1 MCMLVNFFSWRFC
14 YYFCILGGSTATCT
28 FPSGYEQAASGADK
42 AYMKKNGYVNFMEAF
57 ETCQGDGAHLVMLK
71 KEQDVNDIR
80 AFVRHKA
87 FVRK

>member
-1 MCMLVNFFSWRFC
+1 
-14 YYFCILGGSTATCT
+14 
-28 FPSGYEQAASGADK
+28 
-42 AYMKKNGYVNFMEAF
+42 MKKEEDGNFMEAF

-71 KEQDVNDIR
+71 EEQDVEDIR